1 MTEPSRSNRRP
12 FLLLFSG
19 IAFFVA
25 LWRLDV
31 VAAWGGALLSLLTPF
46 IAGLCVAFILNV
58 LMRFLENKAFT
69 PLNKR
74 CGKVWRALRRPLCL
88 ILTMAIFAGVLLVV
102 LLIIVP
108 EIKNTVQ
115 NIAAQLPGYLAQAQ
129 QWLVQTAGQFGIAQ
143 EQLALP
149 QVDWEQAMQ
158 LVVKF
163 FQSGSLD
170 FINKTMNVTG
180 SIFSGVFNT
189 VVSLVFAI
197 YLLLQKERLLGQL
210 QRLMLAYLPEKRCQ
224 RLFEIGRL
232 SSKVF
237 SNFFAG
243 QFIEAIILGV
253 LCGAGM
259 AIFRMPYALTI
270 GVLVGFLALIPIF
283 GAITG
288 TVVGALLILMVDPL
302 QAVWFVVF
310 LVILQQIEGNLIYPR
325 VVGTSV
331 GLPGIWVLLAVSVG
345 GGAFGVMGMLV
356 SVPLASV
363 IYTLLRQSV
372 RRRTRKRLG
381 EQAETTPTHM
391 TPPAT

>member
-1 MTEPSRSNRRP
+1 MTGPENPTRRN
-12 FLLLFSG
+12 FLLLFAG

-31 VAAWGGALLSLLTPF
+31 VAAWGGALLGLLTPF
-46 IAGLCVAFILNV
+46 ITGLCIAFILNV
-58 LMRFLENKAFT
+58 LMRFLETKVFA
-69 PLNKR
+69 PLNQR
-74 CGKVWRALRRPLCL
+74 CGKVWHALRRPLCL

-115 NIAAQLPGYLAQAQ
+115 NIAVQLPGYIAQAQ
-129 QWLVQTAGQFGIAQ
+129 QWLIQTAGQFGIAQ
-143 EQLALP
+143 EQLTLP
-149 QVDWEQAMQ
+149 QIDWEQAMQ
-158 LVVKF
+158 LVVNF

-170 FINKTMNVTG
+170 FINKTVNVTG
-180 SIFSGVFNT
+180 SIMGGVFNA
-189 VVSLVFAI
+189 VISLVFAI
-197 YLLLQKERLLGQL
+197 YLLLQKERLLGQV
-210 QRLMLAYLPEKRCQ
+210 QRLMLAYLPERRCQ
-224 RLFEIGRL
+224 RIFEVGRL
-232 SSKVF
+232 SNKVF

-345 GGAFGVMGMLV
+345 GGAFGVTGMLV
-356 SVPLASV
+356 GVPLASV

-372 RRRTRKRLG
+372 RRRSRERLKTPR
-381 EQAETTPTHM
+381 ETEARESSEP
-391 TPPAT
+391 

>member
-1 MTEPSRSNRRP
+1 
-12 FLLLFSG
+12 
-19 IAFFVA
+19 
-25 LWRLDV
+25 
-31 VAAWGGALLSLLTPF
+31 
-46 IAGLCVAFILNV
+46 
-58 LMRFLENKAFT
+58 
-69 PLNKR
+69 
-74 CGKVWRALRRPLCL
+74 
-88 ILTMAIFAGVLLVV
+88 
-102 LLIIVP
+102 
-108 EIKNTVQ
+108 
-115 NIAAQLPGYLAQAQ
+115 
-129 QWLVQTAGQFGIAQ
+129 
-143 EQLALP
+143 
-149 QVDWEQAMQ
+149 MQ

-243 QFIEAIILGV
+243 QFIEAIILG
-253 LCGAGM
+253 GALRRGM

-270 GVLVGFLALIPIF
+270 GVLVGFLALIPRLWRYH
-283 GAITG
+283 GHGGGRAADPDG
-288 TVVGALLILMVDPL
+288 RSPAGGVV
-302 QAVWFVVF
+302 
-310 LVILQQIEGNLIYPR
+310 R
-325 VVGTSV
+325 
-331 GLPGIWVLLAVSVG
+331 GLPGHPAADRGQPDLSPGGGHLGRFAGHLGLLAVSVG

-391 TPPAT
+391 SASGDLKGQLGRAIRSRTARFFVLTRGRAPS